1 MPDFGS
7 FRAFGDKLV
16 QGQTPTQL
24 GLIGSVTLP
33 NFVLDFYPSSQ
44 VAYSLRKLRST
55 YIGNAI
61 KVRRSSDNTE
71 QDIGFTFFGDLD
83 TTALLAFTG
92 TGASDNGF
100 VTTWYDQSGNANNAT
115 QSTAGNQ
122 PQIVSS
128 GSVIL
133 ENTKPTISFLSG
145 LSGFGFATF
154 SPTTVEGFLVVKT
167 KADPPLIINS
177 GFINIGTNTDD
188 SHFPYSD
195 GNIYDGFGT
204 NLRKSVG
211 NPTTPLNQ
219 VNLYNVLSASGE
231 WTARLNTTQ
240 IFTTSSN
247 VVAIH
252 ANPKIAAK
260 NSSFGMSN
268 FIGEFI
274 IYPSNQSANRS
285 GIESNINTYYAIY

>member
-7 FRAFGDKLV
+7 FRGFGEKLA

-24 GLIGSVTLP
+24 GLIGSVSLP
-33 NFVLDFYPSSQ
+33 NYVLDFYPSSQ
-44 VAYSLRKLRST
+44 VAYSLRKLRSL
-55 YIGNAI
+55 YNGNAI

-83 TTALLAFTG
+83 TSSLLSFC
-92 TGASDNGF
+92 GAGDGF

-133 ENTKPTISFLSG
+133 ENSKPTISFLSG

-154 SPTTVEGFLVVKT
+154 SPSTVEGFLVVKA
-167 KADPPLIINS
+167 KADPPSGTNS
-177 GFINIGTNTDD
+177 GFISIGSDTFN
-188 SHFPYSD
+188 SHFPFID
-195 GNIYDGFGT
+195 GNIYDAFGT
-204 NLRKSVG
+204 DNRKSVG

-219 VNLYNVLSASGE
+219 LNLYNVLSASGQ

-247 VVAIH
+247 VVAIN
-252 ANPKIAAK
+252 ANPTIAAK
-260 NSSFGMSN
+260 NISFGMSN
-268 FIGEFI
+268 FISEFI

-285 GIESNINTYYAIY
+285 GIESNINLYYAIY

>member
-7 FRAFGDKLV
+7 FRGFGDKLV

-24 GLIGSVTLP
+24 GSIGSVTLP

-44 VAYSLRKLRST
+44 VAYSLRKLRSL
-55 YIGNAI
+55 YFGNAI

-71 QDIGFTFFGDLD
+71 QDIGFTFLGDLD
-83 TTALLAFTG
+83 TSSLLSFC
-92 TGASDNGF
+92 GAGDGF

-145 LSGFGFATF
+145 LSGFGFTTF
-154 SPTTVEGFLVVKT
+154 SPTTVEGFLVVKS
-167 KADPPLIINS
+167 KADPPLITNS

-188 SHFPYSD
+188 SHFPFSD
-195 GNIYDGFGT
+195 GNIYDGFAT

-247 VVAIH
+247 AVAIN

-260 NSSFGMSN
+260 NISFGMSN
-268 FIGEFI
+268 FISEFI

-285 GIESNINTYYAIY
+285 GIESNINLYYAIY

>member
-7 FRAFGDKLV
+7 FRGFGEKLT

-24 GLIGSVTLP
+24 GSIGSVSLP
-33 NFVLDFYPSSQ
+33 NYVLDFYPSSQ
-44 VAYSLRKLRST
+44 VAYSLRKLRSS
-55 YIGNAI
+55 YLGNAI

-71 QDIGFTFFGDLD
+71 QDIGFTFLGDLD
-83 TTALLAFTG
+83 TSSLLSFC
-92 TGASDNGF
+92 GAGDGF

-115 QSTAGNQ
+115 QTTATNQ
-122 PQIVSS
+122 PQIVSG
-128 GSVIL
+128 GSIIL

-154 SPTTVEGFLVVKT
+154 SPTTVEGFLVVKA
-167 KADPPLIINS
+167 KADPPLTINS
-177 GFINIGTNTDD
+177 GFINIGSNTDD
-188 SHFPYSD
+188 SHFPFSD

-204 NLRKSVG
+204 TARKTVG

-247 VVAIH
+247 VVAII

-260 NSSFGMSN
+260 TISTGMSN
-268 FIGEFI
+268 FISEFI

-285 GIESNINTYYAIY
+285 GIESNINLYYAIY

>member
-7 FRAFGDKLV
+7 FRGFGDKLV

-24 GLIGSVTLP
+24 GSIGSVTLP
-33 NFVLDFYPSSQ
+33 SFVLDFYPSSQ
-44 VAYSLRKLRST
+44 VAYSLRKLRGS
-55 YIGNAI
+55 YLGNAI

-71 QDIGFTFFGDLD
+71 QDIAFTFFGDLD
-83 TTALLAFTG
+83 TLALLSFCG
-92 TGASDNGF
+92 SGDGF

-115 QSTAGNQ
+115 QTTATNQ
-122 PQIVSS
+122 PQIVSA

-145 LSGFGFATF
+145 LSGFEFATF
-154 SPTTVEGFLVVKT
+154 SPTTVEGFLVVKA
-167 KADPPLIINS
+167 KADPPLGINS
-177 GFINIGTNTDD
+177 GFINIGTNSDD
-188 SHFPYSD
+188 NHFPFAE
-195 GNIYDGFGT
+195 GTIYDGFAT
-204 NLRKSVG
+204 NNRKTVG

-247 VVAIH
+247 VVAIN
-252 ANPKIAAK
+252 ANPKISAK
-260 NSSFGMSN
+260 NIGVGMSN
-268 FIGEFI
+268 FISEFI
-274 IYPSNQSANRS
+274 IYPSNQSANRT
-285 GIESNINTYYAIY
+285 GISTNINTYYAIY

>member
-7 FRAFGDKLV
+7 FRGFGEKLT

-24 GLIGSVTLP
+24 GLIGSVSLP
-33 NFVLDFYPSSQ
+33 NYVLDFYPSSQ
-44 VAYSLRKLRST
+44 VAYSLRKLRSL
-55 YIGNAI
+55 YNGNAI

-83 TTALLAFTG
+83 TSSLLSFC
-92 TGASDNGF
+92 GAGDGF

-133 ENTKPTISFLSG
+133 ENSKPTISFLSG

-154 SPTTVEGFLVVKT
+154 SPTTVEGFLVVKA
-167 KADPPLIINS
+167 KADPPLTTNS
-177 GFINIGTNTDD
+177 GFINIGSNTDD
-188 SHFPYSD
+188 SHFPFID

-204 NLRKSVG
+204 TARKTVG

-247 VVAIH
+247 VVGIN

-260 NSSFGMSN
+260 NISFGMSN
-268 FIGEFI
+268 FISEFI

-285 GIESNINTYYAIY
+285 GIESNINLYYAIY